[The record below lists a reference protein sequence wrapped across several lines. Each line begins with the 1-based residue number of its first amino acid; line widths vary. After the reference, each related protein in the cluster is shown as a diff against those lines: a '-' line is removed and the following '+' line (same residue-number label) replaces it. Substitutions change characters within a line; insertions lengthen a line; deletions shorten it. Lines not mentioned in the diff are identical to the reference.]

1 MFFNKSNNTD
11 TKLYD
16 ILNVSKDATDSE
28 IKKSYRKLALK
39 YHPDRNQ
46 DNKEECEAK
55 FKEISAAYDVLS
67 DKQKKE
73 KYDKFG
79 MDAVNSGG
87 PDINPFDLF
96 SNIFNG
102 ESNNFNGGSNIF
114 EGGMFNMFNQSKT
127 RAKNRIEKIKV
138 SLEDIYNEKKIKIN
152 YKKRIVCDSCNGS
165 GGMYKSSILI
175 CNACEGK
182 GRITKIVQI
191 GPGMISQTNQTC
203 YKCNGKGKTIKPN
216 ELCKKCNGN
225 KIITETNQI
234 TVELNKSITDNSK
247 IVVREGGD
255 YCIESKSYGDL
266 VFEVEIK
273 KHKLF
278 RRDKNNLHYTKK
290 LLLTEALCGTQ
301 FVLNHLDN
309 RSLLVKLDNVI
320 KPGFKQKI
328 IGEGMTI
335 DNDLILEFE
344 IIFPNKISNERK
356 KYIKKLLPIKEE
368 KITVDGDLIEPIIV
382 DYEED
387 LEDSNDTSNFQEE
400 QINIED
406 NVGCVQ
412 Q

>member
-1 MFFNKSNNTD
+1 MFFNKPNNTD

-16 ILNVSKDATDSE
+16 ILNVSKDASDSE

-39 YHPDRNQ
+39 FHPDRNQ

-67 DKQKKE
+67 DKKKKE

-79 MDAVNSGG
+79 MDAINSGG

-102 ESNNFNGGSNIF
+102 ESNNSNGGSNIF
-114 EGGMFNMFNQSKT
+114 EGGMFNMFNQRKT
-127 RAKNRIEKIKV
+127 RARNRIEKIQV
-138 SLEDIYNEKKIKIN
+138 SLEDIYNEKQIKIN
-152 YKKRIVCDSCNGS
+152 YKKKVLCDSCDGT

-175 CNACEGK
+175 CSACEGK

-191 GPGMISQTNQTC
+191 GPGMISQTTQPC
-203 YKCNGKGKTIKPN
+203 YKCNGNGKIIKPN
-216 ELCKKCNGN
+216 EVCKKCNGN

-234 TVELNKSITDNSK
+234 TVELNKSITNDSK

-255 YCIESKSYGDL
+255 YCVESKKYGDL
-266 VFEVEIK
+266 IFQIEIK
-273 KHKLF
+273 KHNLF
-278 RRDKNNLHYTKK
+278 RRDKNNLYYTKK
-290 LLLTEALCGTQ
+290 ILLTEALCGTQ
-301 FVLNHLDN
+301 FVIKHLDN
-309 RSLLVKLDNVI
+309 RSLLVKPDKVI
-320 KPGFKQKI
+320 TPDLKQRI

-335 DNDLILEFE
+335 DNDLILDFE
-344 IIFPNKISNERK
+344 IIFPSKISDERK

-368 KITVDGDLIEPIIV
+368 IINVDGDLIEPIVV
-382 DYEED
+382 DYDENVEDNSDIPNIHEEPIN
-387 LEDSNDTSNFQEE
+387 LEE
-400 QINIED
+400 